1 MKSTACR
8 HKLAAIAIASGA
20 TLAIAGGTAFATPGE
35 QVKDPDEHAPKG
47 TVDSKNASLA
57 IGAAQIDQNSGVTNF
72 SAAATNSGFNSAH
85 NGVDQGNATGQNCS
99 ANTSGGGTL
108 AVGLGT
114 RSRDEGRASTGGTA
128 QANGGN
134 TGGDCS
140 NDATSSNSADPIASI
155 ETGAASASNQTSTT
169 VGQTNSGGVGI
180 SSDNTGSVDPSG
192 ARRVHQSGGSVSVGL
207 LSVSQSSTVDNTSV
221 AFANSGFNRAG
232 NHVDQSNGTSQGS
245 TANTSG
251 GTTGALG
258 LGGNATANGGNTGGS
273 AANSSH
279 SSNSANPTASI
290 TTGAASAS
298 NSTTTNVTQTNS
310 GGVTV
315 QSSNSGSVGK

>member
-128 QANGGN
+128 QVVVLARAEERPLLWIESAPPYHAHRERLDALRAQFRGLNAVRDEDGG
-134 TGGDCS
+134 
-140 NDATSSNSADPIASI
+140 
-155 ETGAASASNQTSTT
+155 
-169 VGQTNSGGVGI
+169 
-180 SSDNTGSVDPSG
+180 
-192 ARRVHQSGGSVSVGL
+192 
-207 LSVSQSSTVDNTSV
+207 
-221 AFANSGFNRAG
+221 
-232 NHVDQSNGTSQGS
+232 
-245 TANTSG
+245 
-251 GTTGALG
+251 
-258 LGGNATANGGNTGGS
+258 
-273 AANSSH
+273 
-279 SSNSANPTASI
+279 
-290 TTGAASAS
+290 
-298 NSTTTNVTQTNS
+298 
-310 GGVTV
+310 
-315 QSSNSGSVGK
+315 